1 MNETVQAE
9 PHKLD
14 EVMLAMDVVDTLR
27 HEADMLAHDLAAPD
41 REQKLIARLREIY
54 DAQGIEVPDEIL
66 REGVKALDSHR
77 FAYNPQKPS
86 FLAKAYINRG
96 KWGKPLLVLLGIF
109 GMVWAVNFAA
119 FEMPKNAQA
128 SKIEK
133 ALNVGIPKA
142 LEAGKKDGL
151 AIAKTAAIKQRIEAL
166 YAGGMAAAKAG
177 NYEDA
182 TEYKDS
188 LTSLNA
194 NLGQSYDLRIVS
206 RPRELSGV
214 IRGADDNPDISN
226 FYLIVEGIGASGKPI
241 SVLIISEENQKPTRV
256 KKWGVRVPK
265 SEFDK
270 VAADKRDDQI
280 IQNSVIGR
288 KKLGYIK
295 PDYDIKTL
303 GGLIVEWDR

>member
-1 MNETVQAE
+1 MSEPAQTE

-27 HEADMLAHDLAAPD
+27 HDADMLAHDLSAPD

-77 FAYNPQKPS
+77 FAYSPPKPS

-96 KWGKPLLVLLGIF
+96 RWGKPLVVLAGII
-109 GMVWAVNFAA
+109 GMTWAVNYAA
-119 FEMPKNAQA
+119 FEAPKNAQA
-128 SKIEK
+128 KNIER

-142 LEAGKKDGL
+142 LEGAKLDGL
-151 AIAKTAAIKQRIEAL
+151 AMAKTPEIKDKIQAL
-166 YAGGMAAAKAG
+166 YAGGLAAAKAG
-177 NYEDA
+177 NHEEA
-182 TEYKDS
+182 TQYQDS
-188 LTSLNA
+188 LTALNA
-194 NLGQSYDLRIVS
+194 NLQQSYTLRIVS

-226 FYLIVEGIGASGKPI
+226 FYLIVEGIGASGKPV
-241 SVLIISEENQKPTRV
+241 SVLIVSEENQKPTRV

-288 KKLGYIK
+288 KKLGFLK
-295 PDYDIKTL
+295 PAYDITTS

>member
-1 MNETVQAE
+1 MQTE

-27 HEADMLAHDLAAPD
+27 HDAEMLAHDLSAPD
-41 REQKLIARLREIY
+41 REQKLIKRLREIY

-77 FAYNPQKPS
+77 FAYNPPKPS
-86 FLAKAYINRG
+86 FFAKAYINRG
-96 KWGKPLLVLLGIF
+96 RWGKPLVVLAGII
-109 GMVWAVNFAA
+109 GMTWVVNYAA
-119 FEMPKNAQA
+119 FEAPKNAQV
-128 SKIEK
+128 KNIER
-133 ALNVGIPKA
+133 ALNIGIPKA
-142 LEAGKKDGL
+142 LEDAKSDGL
-151 AIAKTAAIKQRIEAL
+151 TLAKTAEIKDKVQAL
-166 YAGGMAAAKAG
+166 YAGGLAAAKAG
-177 NYEDA
+177 NHEEATQYE
-182 TEYKDS
+182 DS
-188 LTSLNA
+188 LTTLNA
-194 NLGQSYDLRIVS
+194 NLQQSYTLRIVS

-226 FYLIVEGIGASGKPI
+226 FYLIVEGIGASGKPV
-241 SVLIISEENQKPTRV
+241 SVLIISEENQTPTRV

-288 KKLGYIK
+288 KKLGFLK
-295 PDYDIKTL
+295 PDYDITTS

>member
-1 MNETVQAE
+1 
-9 PHKLD
+9 
-14 EVMLAMDVVDTLR
+14 MDVVDTLR
-27 HEADMLAHDLAAPD
+27 HDAEMLDHDLSAPD

-54 DAQGIEVPDEIL
+54 DAQGIDVPDEIL

-77 FAYNPQKPS
+77 FAYTPQKPS

-96 KWGKPLLVLLGIF
+96 KWGKPLLVLLGIV
-109 GMVWAVNFAA
+109 GMVWAVNYAA
-119 FEMPKNAQA
+119 FEMPKNAEA
-128 SKIEK
+128 KKIEK

-142 LEAGKKDGL
+142 LEEGKKDGL
-151 AIAKTAAIKQRIEAL
+151 AIAKTAEIKQRVEAL

-177 NYEDA
+177 NHEDA
-182 TEYKDS
+182 TEYSDS
-188 LTSLNA
+188 LTALNA
-194 NLGQSYDLRIVS
+194 NLQQSYDLRIVS

-214 IRGADDNPDISN
+214 IRGADDNSDISN
-226 FYLIVEGIGASGKPI
+226 FYLIVEGIGASGKPV
-241 SVLIISEENQKPTRV
+241 SVLIISEEDQKPTRV

-280 IQNSVIGR
+280 IQNSVIGS
-288 KKLGYIK
+288 KKLGFLK
-295 PDYDIKTL
+295 PDYDIETL